1 MILSWFT
8 LALDTESEG
17 GVFLKRGGLG
27 DNFGDVEKQ
36 AMLESAS
43 I

>member
-1 MILSWFT
+1 V
-8 LALDTESEG
+8 LALNTETER
-17 GVFLKRGGLG
+17 GVLLKRGGLG

-36 AMLESAS
+36 AILESVS

>member
-1 MILSWFT
+1 
-8 LALDTESEG
+8 
-17 GVFLKRGGLG
+17 LKRGGLG

-36 AMLESAS
+36 AILESVS